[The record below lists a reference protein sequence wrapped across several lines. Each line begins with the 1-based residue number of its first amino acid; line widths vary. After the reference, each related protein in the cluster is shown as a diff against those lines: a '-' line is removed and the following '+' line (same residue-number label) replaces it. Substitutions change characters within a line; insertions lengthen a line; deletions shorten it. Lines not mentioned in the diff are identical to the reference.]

1 MPNSELGAL
10 AAGFA
15 MGLQTGD
22 GELIPAEA
30 PPQDFATEY
39 FQRISGWWETR
50 TLEMAQTMTLRL
62 FPPASAQTVAAART
76 WLEEHPAA
84 PKGLPAADAGEPR
97 RCRAGAGGSADVQ
110 RH

>member
-1 MPNSELGAL
+1 
-10 AAGFA
+10 
-15 MGLQTGD
+15 GLQTGD

-30 PPQDFATEY
+30 PLQDFATEY

-50 TLEMAQTMTLRL
+50 TLEMVQTMTLRL

-84 PKGLPAADAGEPR
+84 PKGLLRLMRENLADAE
-97 RCRAGAGGSADVQ
+97 RALAAQ
-110 RH
+110 RTSSDIEDLSKNSR